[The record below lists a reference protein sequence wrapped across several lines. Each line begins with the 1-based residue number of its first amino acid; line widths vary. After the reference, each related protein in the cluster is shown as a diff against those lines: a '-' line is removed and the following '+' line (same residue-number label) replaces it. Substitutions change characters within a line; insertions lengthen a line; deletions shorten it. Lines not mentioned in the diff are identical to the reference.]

1 LLVAS
6 GFRRRVLRLSNDNQH
21 ICCGDWHIARV

>member
-6 GFRRRVLRLSNDNQH
+6 GLRRRVLRLSDNNQH
-21 ICCGDWHIARV
+21 LCCGD